1 MISFENRQS
10 KPELEKRKEMC
21 QAQKGA
27 PTSKASLKEY
37 FGGGHMF
44 LISTNIAKE
53 LLSSSN
59 KKRGVIREVEKEGDL
74 K

>member
-1 MISFENRQS
+1 
-10 KPELEKRKEMC
+10 MC